1 MADTRVEDVSNSG
14 RRSVDDRADRGER
27 DLGEPPRFDPARD
40 REEMNRRAEA
50 VATAVTGGE
59 TDVYEGGYDGRE
71 AAFED
76 GYRLGYEHG
85 YTDGFLAG
93 LDARPGLGDRFEFN
107 PAGVTD
113 ASGRGAS
120 AALIAAVLGAVG
132 YYGVVGIAAGTTD
145 LGAALSTPFYLLA
158 FAILFVLG
166 LVRNLREGVAGLA
179 FPTVFAGVF
188 ALSFTFAIEG
198 VLVLVDEPSLAIYGA
213 AGLAVLAVALVLAFV
228 GYWVVLSAVEWDAQ
242 ASARANA
249 EEYARGRARGGSTR
263 SR

>member
-1 MADTRVEDVSNSG
+1 MADTRVGDVSNGG

-145 LGAALSTPFYLLA
+145 LGAALPTPFYLLA

-198 VLVLVDEPSLAIYGA
+198 MLVLVDEPSLAIYGA
-213 AGLAVLAVALVLAFV
+213 AGLAVLRLRSSSRS
-228 GYWVVLSAVEWDAQ
+228 SAT
-242 ASARANA
+242 
-249 EEYARGRARGGSTR
+249 G
-263 SR
+263 